1 MKSSVN
7 SPSDLLFL
15 NFNQDA
21 SCISVGTRQG
31 FGIYN
36 CEPFS
41 KCFQED
47 IGGIGIAEMLY
58 CTSLVALVGAGDQP
72 AFSPRRLRVWNTKTG
87 AAICDLNFVTA
98 VLAVRMNR
106 QRLIAVLERK
116 IYIFDI
122 STMKILETLDTSPNP
137 KALCVLSPHDN
148 GHLAFP
154 SGAMPGEIVLYDA
167 NNLGVL
173 NAFQAH
179 RTAPVSMAFNIQST
193 LLATASESGTLIR
206 VFAVPSGTK
215 VAAFRRGSYGAQVYC
230 LAFNESSTILCA
242 SSDTGTIHFFS
253 LTGAESS
260 ATGSFGHFT
269 PITFTLAVAGS
280 TFGSTVFGSA
290 AAPSSSVPTT
300 VDSSPG
306 KPSAN
311 AVNVSTTTRTTRST
325 SSAVSNFDDVAGVMS
340 AYLPSSFSGIAEG
353 TRDFAYARLRS
364 TGVPNQCA
372 IHGPRDNDNPIVQL
386 YVATADGYFYEYSLN
401 LTIGGKCK
409 LERENVIRDSTSEEI
424 EAIYMS

>member
-1 MKSSVN
+1 MRSSE
-7 SPSDLLFL
+7 SSHTDLLFL
-15 NFNQDA
+15 SFNQEA

-36 CEPFS
+36 CEPFG
-41 KCFQED
+41 KCFQEN

-106 QRLIAVLERK
+106 QRLVAVLERK

-154 SGAMPGEIVLYDA
+154 SGASPGEIVLYDA
-167 NNLGVL
+167 NNLSVL

-179 RTAPVSMAFNIQST
+179 RTAPVAMAFNPQGT

-206 VFAVPSGTK
+206 VFSVPSGKK

-230 LAFNESSTILCA
+230 LAFNESSTVLCA

-269 PITFTLAVAGS
+269 PITSTLAVAGS
-280 TFGSTVFGSA
+280 TFGSTVFA
-290 AAPSSSVPTT
+290 
-300 VDSSPG
+300 
-306 KPSAN
+306 
-311 AVNVSTTTRTTRST
+311 
-325 SSAVSNFDDVAGVMS
+325 SNFDDVAGVMS

-372 IHGPRDNDNPIVQL
+372 IHGPRDSDNPIVQL

-401 LTIGGKCK
+401 LAVGGKCK
-409 LERENVIRDSTSEEI
+409 LERENVLRDSTSEEI
-424 EAIYMS
+424 EAIYIS

>member
-1 MKSSVN
+1 
-7 SPSDLLFL
+7 
-15 NFNQDA
+15 
-21 SCISVGTRQG
+21 
-31 FGIYN
+31 
-36 CEPFS
+36 
-41 KCFQED
+41 
-47 IGGIGIAEMLY
+47 ML
-58 CTSLVALVGAGDQP
+58 LVALVGAGDQP

-87 AAICDLNFVTA
+87 AAICDLNFITA

-106 QRLIAVLERK
+106 Q
-116 IYIFDI
+116 

-154 SGAMPGEIVLYDA
+154 SGASPGEIVLYDA
-167 NNLGVL
+167 NNLSVL

-179 RTAPVSMAFNIQST
+179 RTAPVAMAFNPQGT

-206 VFAVPSGTK
+206 VFAVPSGKK

-230 LAFNESSTILCA
+230 LAFNESSTILCS

-269 PITFTLAVAGS
+269 PITSTLAVAGS

-290 AAPSSSVPTT
+290 SVPPAPITPT
-300 VDSSPG
+300 VGPSPG
-306 KPSAN
+306 KFSSH
-311 AVNVSTTTRTTRST
+311 STAAAHARPTRTTS
-325 SSAVSNFDDVAGVMS
+325 SSAVDDMAGVMS

-372 IHGPRDNDNPIVQL
+372 IHGPRDPSNPIVQL
-386 YVATADGYFYEYSLN
+386 YVATTDGYFYEYSLN
-401 LTIGGKCK
+401 LAIGGKCK
-409 LERENVIRDSTSEEI
+409 LERENVLRDSTSEEI
-424 EAIYMS
+424 EAIYIS